1 MEIIVGLKETNAI
14 NRSLLALGN
23 VVNALAFRKQHV
35 PIRDSGSAQEETG
48 KLTLM
53 LSDSLGG
60 DYKVQRAI
68 RVGSASV
75 QPPCIKFVKLASF
88 VADKEV
94 HACVNVLPCAA
105 AEPWVEG
112 YVQGVHR
119 ILKKAQEALVDAERR
134 RSDAELRFAM
144 LHCPTETGF
153 DQQTNRI
160 LAQNYKLLLLHV
172 RLMPKQQ
179 WRLSG
184 DALETRTDLRLPQK
198 GEWSVDVG
206 ECRLSDA
213 VACLEEQLA
222 GQHPPSQEDVEAIL
236 EAVAYVRGA
245 FRSSARTGG
254 AGGMLVKA
262 QEQRAMSEAAISK
275 TGSDR
280 VCLGMSQALATDGMS
295 FASIVRSASAKEV
308 AAQKLLADAE
318 RRSQELARREG
329 PEAAH
334 SVTDTLLLPPI
345 FLRSASNRSAYTWL
359 RQEVERQKS
368 ELRARRLS
376 LLASREASAAE
387 ALRQKQQIQDQAKTI
402 EDLQHQLERQKEKAS
417 YPGDYMSMSQHV
429 LAVTMS
435 ERLWRATSEPQIRYS
450 TRKAGDLKTR
460 EAPWYKGTVKKV
472 INNLPKYN
480 AMSTEEKPKK
490 NKAANKPQSM
500 EISEPKAPKLTKSQ
514 KREKRKQALSLGK
527 VGKTSP
533 TAMPAASPTL
543 KAVSPKATPEEDTQM
558 KVDVEKSKKRRRK
571 EQRRAIQVHK
581 TQLKKKGQT
590 AHLKS

>member
-1 MEIIVGLKETNAI
+1 MHIE
-14 NRSLLALGN
+14 
-23 VVNALAFRKQHV
+23 
-35 PIRDSGSAQEETG
+35 
-48 KLTLM
+48 
-53 LSDSLGG
+53 
-60 DYKVQRAI
+60 
-68 RVGSASV
+68 ASTSQDAAPEV
-75 QPPCIKFVKLASF
+75 ESQ
-88 VADKEV
+88 EV

-112 YVQGVHR
+112 YVQGLSEQAEGFR
-119 ILKKAQEALVDAERR
+119 LAAARGAERAAQAEEALVDAERR
-134 RSDAELRFAM
+134 RSDAELR
-144 LHCPTETGF
+144 
-153 DQQTNRI
+153 
-160 LAQNYKLLLLHV
+160 LA
-172 RLMPKQQ
+172 
-179 WRLSG
+179 
-184 DALETRTDLRLPQK
+184 ALEEAAALWEARALDAEAAVAAERRRAGDEAAACEAQRQRERHLAAEALERERRHS
-198 GEWSVDVG
+198 G
-206 ECRLSDA
+206 RLSDA

-222 GQHPPSQEDVEAIL
+222 DRSKVIAELMAQAEELSDRARAL
-236 EAVAYVRGA
+236 E
-245 FRSSARTGG
+245 
-254 AGGMLVKA
+254 VKA
-262 QEQRAMSEAAISK
+262 QEQRAMSEELQLQLSRK
-275 TGSDR
+275 E
-280 VCLGMSQALATDGMS
+280 QALATDGMS

-329 PEAAH
+329 DVQRTAECFESERLH
-334 SVTDTLLLPPI
+334 LVEEC
-345 FLRSASNRSAYTWL
+345 

-368 ELRARRLS
+368 ELRARLQLREDRVNSHLADCNRRAEVELERRLS

-402 EDLQHQLERQKEKAS
+402 EDLQHQLERQK
-417 YPGDYMSMSQHV
+417 
-429 LAVTMS
+429 